1 MTGGT
6 VTVFGGTGFLGRRI
20 VDRLV
25 AADKAVRIAVRH
37 PGQSS
42 RAGPAPATI
51 APLFAD
57 IVSGEGVAAALA
69 GAYAAVNAV
78 SLYVERGARTF
89 RAVHVDA
96 AGRLAGSAS
105 AAGVARLVHVSGIG
119 ADASSPSPYISSRGA
134 GERAVSAAFAAA
146 VIVRPAVMFGPD
158 DALISTLAGLL
169 ARLPAFPLFAGG
181 ETRLQPVHVDDVA
194 SAIVRALDADAPP
207 APVYELGGPR
217 IYAYHELVRLIAGR
231 LGVSPLFLP
240 VPFLAWRTLARV
252 AELLPTAPLSRGQ
265 VALMEV
271 DTVAGATLPGLAS
284 LGITPQSLEGAL
296 DAILAAARPGR
307 PPP

>member
-37 PGQSS
+37 PGQSA

-78 SLYVERGARTF
+78 SLYVERGAHTF

-96 AGRLAGSAS
+96 AGRLADSAA

-119 ADASSPSPYISSRGA
+119 ADASSPSPYIGSRGA
-134 GERAVSAAFAAA
+134 GERAVRAAFAAA

-169 ARLPAFPLFAGG
+169 TRLPAFPLFAGG

-194 SAIVRALDADAPP
+194 SAIVRALDADA

-231 LGVSPLFLP
+231 LGVSPLLLP

-252 AELLPTAPLSRGQ
+252 AELLPTAPLTRGQ

-284 LGITPQSLEGAL
+284 LGITPQSLESAL

-307 PPP
+307 PPS